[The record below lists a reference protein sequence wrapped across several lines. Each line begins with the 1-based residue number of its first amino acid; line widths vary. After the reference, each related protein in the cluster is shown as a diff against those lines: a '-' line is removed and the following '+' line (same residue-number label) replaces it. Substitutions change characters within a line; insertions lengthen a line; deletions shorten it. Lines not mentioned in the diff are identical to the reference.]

1 MGTGKRQECRAGG
14 NTAALARAISL
25 VENQRDG
32 YERVLSHVHGRL
44 GRRGAR
50 RIGLTGPPGA
60 GKSTLA
66 ERLVQLFRSR
76 GLTVAVIA
84 IDPTSP
90 FTGGALLGDRIRMES
105 VSLDRG
111 GVIRS
116 IATRG
121 SQGGLANTTEETE
134 GGPDALGCDTILI
147 ES

>member
-1 MGTGKRQECRAGG
+1 MGTEQIRDGLAGG
-14 NTAALARAISL
+14 DTAALARAISL

-76 GLTVAVIA
+76 GRPAAAMA
-84 IDPTSP
+84 IGPNRP
-90 FTGGALLGDRIRMES
+90 PTGGGRLAERI
-105 VSLDRG
+105 
-111 GVIRS
+111 
-116 IATRG
+116 
-121 SQGGLANTTEETE
+121 
-134 GGPDALGCDTILI
+134 
-147 ES
+147 

>member
-1 MGTGKRQECRAGG
+1 MGTEQILDGLARGD
-14 NTAALARAISL
+14 TAALARAISL

-76 GLTVAVIA
+76 GPTVAVIA

-90 FTGGALLGDRIRMES
+90 LPGGALLGGPNPRGAGR
-105 VSLDRG
+105 LGRG
-111 GVIRS
+111 GV
-116 IATRG
+116 
-121 SQGGLANTTEETE
+121 N
-134 GGPDALGCDTILI
+134 
-147 ES
+147 